1 MKKKKVVT
9 VQILT
14 PPSLVTLLN
23 VLTNY
28 IVERN
33 DRERVMFKRTERS
46 FVSRCCASLGLPSS

>member
-33 DRERVMFKRTERS
+33 DRERVMFKY
-46 FVSRCCASLGLPSS
+46 LGLPSS